1 MSQKLQQF
9 SDLKQAMPAEQ
20 KTHEQSKLEKMLVL
34 DTSAVPSENSPTGE
48 RSHAQII
55 NGITKIFR
63 FLPGVGTPM
72 EPSIAAKFLRH
83 EAFRLVD
90 ADGNELPYERVPKQ
104 PTDLQAGEKLVL
116 ADNETV
122 ARYDELTNA
131 ALLQRVLPLPGG
143 EKFSADAPDRKAV
156 IDFIIAAQQKLA
168 AAKRSRV
175 RDVGNDEFVPA
186 ADFDEVA

>member
-1 MSQKLQQF
+1 MSAKTIKQL
-9 SDLKQAMPAEQ
+9 SDIGEALGHEAEKPAQ
-20 KTHEQSKLEKMLVL
+20 MLVL
-34 DTSAVPSENSPTGE
+34 DTSATPSENSPTGE
-48 RSHAQII
+48 RMHAQII

-63 FLPGVGTPM
+63 FKPGVGTPLD
-72 EPSIAAKFLRH
+72 PAVAAKFLRH
-83 EAFRLVD
+83 DAFRLVD

-104 PTDLQAGEKLVL
+104 PNDLQAGEKLVL

-143 EKFSADAPDRKAV
+143 EKFSAEAPDRKAV

-175 RDVGNDEFVPA
+175 SDVGADEFVPA
-186 ADFDEVA
+186 ADYDEVA